1 LSAMGES
8 VKFTV
13 IYEDGGDGW
22 VMARIA
28 ELPEVITQG
37 ATLEEARRMV
47 GSALRDWLEF
57 YLQEHA
63 DERLEVPPGARSE
76 PIELTIAA

>member
-1 LSAMGES
+1 VFAMSES
-8 VKFTV
+8 LKLTV
-13 IYEDGGDGW
+13 IYEDVGDGW

-37 ATLEEARRMV
+37 ASEQEAREMV
-47 GSALRDWLEF
+47 RSALRNWLQF
-57 YLQEHA
+57 YVRDQAGEA
-63 DERLEVPPGARSE
+63 LEVPVGARSE